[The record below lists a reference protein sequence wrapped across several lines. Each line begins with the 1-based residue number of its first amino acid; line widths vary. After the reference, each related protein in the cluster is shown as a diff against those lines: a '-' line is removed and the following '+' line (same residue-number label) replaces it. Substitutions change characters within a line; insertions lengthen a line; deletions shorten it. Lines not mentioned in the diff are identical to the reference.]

1 MILFMELAL
10 ASDFAIS
17 IAIQT
22 VKCVLTKFNNCW
34 HVKATAQVIK
44 VNIREL
50 HDDGSV
56 LTASVAHQDTPP

>member
-1 MILFMELAL
+1 MELEL

-17 IAIQT
+17 IAKT
-22 VKCVLTKFNNCW
+22 DSAVCVLTKFNNCW

-44 VNIREL
+44 VNIRAL

>member
-1 MILFMELAL
+1 MELEL
-10 ASDFAIS
+10 ASDLAIS
-17 IAIQT
+17 IAEQT
-22 VKCVLTKFNNCW
+22 VCVQTNFYNCW

-44 VNIREL
+44 VNIRAL